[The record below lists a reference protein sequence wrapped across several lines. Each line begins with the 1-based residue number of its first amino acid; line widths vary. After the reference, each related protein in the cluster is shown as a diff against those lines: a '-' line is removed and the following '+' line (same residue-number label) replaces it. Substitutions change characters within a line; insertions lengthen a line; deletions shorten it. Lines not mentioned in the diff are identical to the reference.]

1 MTRVS
6 VVHVFDIPF
15 SCLVFI
21 EYMLSFR
28 SNFSFEL
35 GVVFYWPIQE
45 RNASGS
51 FLYLESISV
60 LRTIWLCLY
69 SLFI

>member
-21 EYMLSFR
+21 EYMISFR

-51 FLYLESISV
+51 FFVFGKYFCFENNLAMPS
-60 LRTIWLCLY
+60 
-69 SLFI
+69 